1 MDLKKFSVL
10 VSLAS
15 QKILPEFFK
24 LAISRTPWP
33 ISVLHWDRLS
43 LVNSSQTKTKFYKF
57 SSLQKQLCKSM
68 ERRSVWTLW
77 VALPPQFT
85 FKDFN
90 FFLNENNSSKLEL
103 HLLVIILAYLK
114 YWLDFPNQTPDLK
127 GFPELAPLQ
136 TNILYETRTKNY
148 SNWTQELMEC
158 VSCASN

>member
-1 MDLKKFSVL
+1 MAIRFPVFFFKPSSLPETKTNVLAPVLKHPDWKLLRTYYKPTLINWSTNERAFQIGSKIMDLKKFSVL
-10 VSLAS
+10 VSLAP

-33 ISVLHWDRLS
+33 ISVLHWDCLS

-90 FFLNENNSSKLEL
+90 FFFRWKKF
-103 HLLVIILAYLK
+103 V
-114 YWLDFPNQTPDLK
+114 
-127 GFPELAPLQ
+127 
-136 TNILYETRTKNY
+136 
-148 SNWTQELMEC
+148 
-158 VSCASN
+158 